1 MNIDSIKNG
10 IVIDHI
16 TAGRGMEIYRLLNL
30 EELDCPVA
38 IIKNVSSAKAGKK
51 DIIKIDSELTLDFD
65 LLGYVD
71 PGITINIIKDSKV
84 NRKVHPTL
92 PTRLTGVL
100 KCKNPRCITST
111 EQELPQI
118 FYLDDSDSSIY
129 RCLYCESKSDKMFNK

>member
-1 MNIDSIKNG
+1 MNIDAIKNG

-51 DIIKIDSELTLDFD
+51 DIIKIDSEMSLNLD

-71 PGITINIIKDSKV
+71 PGITINIIEDSKLV
-84 NRKVHPTL
+84 KKMHPTL

-100 KCKNPRCITST
+100 KCGNPRCITST

-118 FYLDDSDSSIY
+118 FYLDDSDTATY
-129 RCLYCESKSDKMFNK
+129 RCLYCESKSDKISNK